1 MRMKLVVASWGEP
14 TNEKT
19 WSKTPSIL
27 VSMLKDRGVEVSSF
41 NLCQFETFLVKIFTK
56 ILRKLFVIRILPK
69 SFLVHYYYERKFD
82 DFVQNNKDKKI
93 LFVSEH
99 CSKRAYSGVEQ
110 YVYIDAV
117 LRPICLYDDKT
128 SNFAKKQ
135 LPSYETVDKRSLA
148 SMTKI
153 FTQNQWTKDFIVKEY
168 GINKDKVINIHF
180 GVNLLPLTSN
190 KDYSKNLLL
199 IVLRKGTERL
209 KGLKLLLEAFPKIKQ
224 SVPTAELAVV
234 GTKGPKIKGVRYY
247 YKQPRETTVALF
259 KECTLYTMPAL
270 FEPNGITYLEAL
282 ANKAPIVGLNRF
294 AFPEFAGYG
303 KYGFIVDNADKDLL
317 ANTIIEALSDKKK
330 LEIMGI
336 NGQQYVLSNFSWDKT
351 VSSILE
357 NIHD

>member
-1 MRMKLVVASWGEP
+1 MRMKITVAAWGEP

-19 WSKTPSIL
+19 WSRTPSIL
-27 VSMLKDRGVEVSSF
+27 VKMLKERQIEVSTF
-41 NLCQFETFLVKIFTK
+41 NLHLFENLLLKIFFK
-56 ILRKLFVIRILPK
+56 ILRKLFNLKILPK
-69 SFLVHYYYERKFD
+69 YFLVHYYYERKFD
-82 DFVQNNKDKKI
+82 KFVQTNKDKKI

-99 CSKRAYSGVEQ
+99 CSIRPYPGVEQ

-117 LRPICLYDDKT
+117 LRPIYLYDDKT
-128 SNFAKKQ
+128 STFAKKQ
-135 LPSYETVDKRSLA
+135 LSSYEKVDRISLA

-168 GINKDKVINIHF
+168 GIDKDKVINIHF
-180 GVNLLPLTSN
+180 GVNLLPLTSK

-209 KGLKLLLEAFPKIKQ
+209 KGLNLLLEAFPKVKQ

-234 GTKGPKIKGVRYY
+234 GTKGPKITGVHYY
-247 YKQPRETTVALF
+247 YNQPRETTVALF

-303 KYGFIVDNADKDLL
+303 KYGFIVDNDDKDLL
-317 ANTIIEALSDKKK
+317 ADTIVEALSDKKK

-351 VSSILE
+351 VSSLLE
-357 NIHD
+357 HIHD